1 MHYLVPQSDALRSLF
16 FIFLNPMYSVVFFIV
31 MYIYQGHLIHFL
43 LSKDRV
49 STTQ

>member
-1 MHYLVPQSDALRSLF
+1 MHYLVPQSDALRSL
-16 FIFLNPMYSVVFFIV
+16 FLNPMYSVVFFIV